1 MTPQRRRAIWLGLY
15 AMLVIGL
22 PGLALTIDPRTA
34 PRSWTTALSLG
45 LAFEVFVILLVQFAL
60 VSRLA
65 PISRAIGSDA
75 LTRLHRNMG
84 LAALVGV
91 LVHPL
96 LLDVGW
102 IWRSWSPFHG
112 SPGMRA
118 GAVAVW
124 ILAAVIVTS
133 IARRR
138 FRLSYEGWQIIH
150 LAGACGLVVAAL
162 AHMLLV
168 GEFARVPAMR
178 WTLAAYTAIFL
189 ALLVRSRLVRPFRMA
204 RRPWRIVSNDD
215 IGASTRLLRVRPVGH
230 DGFTFES
237 GQFAW
242 LITGRSPLW
251 SGQHPLSI
259 ATSDRRPADGAI
271 EFAIKALGDW
281 SSTVVPGLAAGQRV
295 FVDGPFGAFTPEL
308 SAGAPLVLVAG
319 GIGIAPMRSML
330 LSLRDRRDQRPV
342 VLFYAVDDLSRA
354 AFRGEIDGLSKDLA
368 LTVVYV
374 LERPAADWTGERGFL
389 TADIV
394 RRYAPAGIERADCF
408 ICGPV
413 PMMDA
418 VQTILT
424 GLGVPTRQIHSE
436 RFQVV

>member
-15 AMLVIGL
+15 AILVIGL
-22 PGLALTIDPRTA
+22 PGLALAIDPRTA
-34 PRSWTTALSLG
+34 PRGWTTALSLG

-84 LAALVGV
+84 LAALVG
-91 LVHPL
+91 LIAHPL
-96 LLDVGW
+96 LLDAGW
-102 IWRSWSPFHG
+102 MWRSWSPFHG

-133 IARRR
+133 TARRW

-162 AHMLLV
+162 AHMLLL

-178 WTLAAYTAIFL
+178 WTLAAYSAIFL

-215 IGASTRLLRVRPVGH
+215 IGASTRLLHVRPEGH
-230 DGFTFES
+230 DGFAFEP

-259 ATSDRRPADGAI
+259 ASSDRRPADGAI

-330 LSLRDRRDQRPV
+330 LSLRDRRDRRPV
-342 VLFYAVDDLSRA
+342 VLFFAAADLSRA

-394 RRYAPAGIERADCF
+394 RRYAPASLERADCF

-424 GLGVPTRQIHSE
+424 GLGVPTGQIHSE